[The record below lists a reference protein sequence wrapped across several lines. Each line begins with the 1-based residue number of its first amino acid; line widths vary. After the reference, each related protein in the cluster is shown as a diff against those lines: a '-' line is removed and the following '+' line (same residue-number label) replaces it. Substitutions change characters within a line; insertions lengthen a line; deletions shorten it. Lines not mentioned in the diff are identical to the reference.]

1 VPRISR
7 PTSCVVAEMSC
18 ILRVTAP
25 SEHIERLVGQLWTR
39 PLKTWHQ
46 GDSLVPGTAVDKNR
60 RTSGFDVL
68 IGNGDDGTLDA
79 QIAHALN
86 CLRANRNVLFSWYR
100 ENLVE
105 SVVVDF
111 GVTTSPNVVAHFAR
125 IPVALIHLCS
135 DVRVSIEVS
144 HYLAA

>member
-1 VPRISR
+1 
-7 PTSCVVAEMSC
+7 VVAEMSC

-25 SEHIERLVGQLWTR
+25 SEHIERLLGHLWTR

-46 GDSLVPGTAVDKNR
+46 EDSLPTGTAADKRR

-68 IGNGDDGTLDA
+68 IGNGDDGTFEA
-79 QIAHALN
+79 QIEQALD
-86 CLRANRNVLFSWYR
+86 CLRTNRNVLFSWYQ

-105 SVVVDF
+105 SIVVDF
-111 GVTTSPNVVAHFAR
+111 GVTTPPNVVAHFAR